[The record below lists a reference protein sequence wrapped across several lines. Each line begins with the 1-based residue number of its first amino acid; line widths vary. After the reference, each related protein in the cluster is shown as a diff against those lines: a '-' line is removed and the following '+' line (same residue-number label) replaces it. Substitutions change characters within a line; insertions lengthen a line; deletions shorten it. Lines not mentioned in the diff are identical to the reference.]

1 MMTES
6 TSLLLDA
13 LVRSTGLL
21 LAGLAATVVL
31 RRRSA
36 ALRHWVLAATIAAA
50 ALGTPLAWALPDWPV
65 AAVPTPAVFRF
76 EPAAPM
82 PAVVET
88 APAAAP
94 AQTPDRA
101 VAPIA
106 PSPLPPF
113 GVIWMLGFVA
123 GLVSLVAQI
132 VRLARISARA
142 TLVTD
147 ERWTRIVADM
157 AARYGLGRTVP
168 ILQTE
173 SSDLLATW
181 GLFRPRILVPA
192 GAARWTDERIR
203 VVVCHELAHVQRRD
217 WAVQIA
223 ADVVRRTY
231 WFQPL
236 MWLACREMRRES
248 EHACDDVVLAAG
260 VEAQAYAGHL
270 LQLARAGRTD
280 YKWAPAVPM
289 ARRSTLER
297 RIIAMLNSARNRR
310 ALSQRSLVATTILLA
325 AVTLTSA
332 ALHSEQ
338 PRAAQL
344 VGTIYDGSG
353 GVLPGVEVTLTGA
366 DSPKAS
372 ATTDAAGK
380 FQFPATAGAKYVLEA
395 SLPGFNAFRDEFD
408 LKVGGDWDRA
418 ITLTVGKLRETISVR
433 AKREPATQA
442 TPGVPKPTPV
452 RVGGNVKA
460 PMKLVDVKPVYPA
473 SMRAAGRTG
482 VVPLE
487 ALIGT
492 DGNVVFARVLSA
504 SVHPDFAD
512 AAVEAVRQWKFSP
525 TLLNGKPVE
534 VLMSVTVDFSLE

>member
-13 LVRSTGLL
+13 LVRSTVLL

-82 PAVVET
+82 AVVET
-88 APAAAP
+88 APAAALAP
-94 AQTPDRA
+94 TPDRA

-106 PSPLPPF
+106 PSPLPSF
-113 GVIWMLGFVA
+113 GVIWMLGFAA

-157 AARYGLGRTVP
+157 AARYGLRRTVP

-223 ADVVRRTY
+223 ADVVRRAY

-236 MWLACREMRRES
+236 MWLAGREMRRES

-270 LQLARAGRTD
+270 LQLAGAGRTD
-280 YKWAPAVPM
+280 YKWASAVPM

-297 RIIAMLNSARNRR
+297 RIVAMLNSARNRR
-310 ALSQRSLVATTILLA
+310 ALSQRSLVVTTILLA

-338 PRAAQL
+338 PRAGQL

-353 GVLPGVEVTLTGA
+353 GVLPGVEVTLAGA
-366 DSPKAS
+366 DGAKAT

-380 FQFPATAGAKYVLEA
+380 FQFPATAGGKYVLAA
-395 SLPGFNAFRDEFD
+395 SLPGFNAFRDEFEM
-408 LKVGGDWDRA
+408 KAAADWDRA
-418 ITLTVGKLRETISVR
+418 ITLQVGKLQETVTVTASR
-433 AKREPATQA
+433 QLATQQ
-442 TPGVPKPTPV
+442 TPGIPAPKPI
-452 RVGGNVKA
+452 RVGGNIKA
-460 PMKLVDVKPVYPA
+460 PMKLVNVNPTYPD
-473 SMRAAGRTG
+473 SMRVAGRG
-482 VVPLE
+482 GLVPLD
-487 ALIGT
+487 AVIST
-492 DGNVVFARVLSA
+492 DGSVVFARVLSA
-504 SVHPDFAD
+504 NVHPDFA
-512 AAVEAVRQWKFSP
+512 AAALDAVRQWKFSP

-534 VLMSVTVDFSLE
+534 VVMSVTVNFSLE